1 MAVKVADNKINVRN
15 GFGRG
20 QQDFGRGDQD
30 FDRDGRGGS
39 GSDRRRAIIA
49 AAAVLIIIAVVVLLM
64 RRFASYGTYTVSWQ
78 KDLSQGSL
86 AGYEPFGDGFLKYSK
101 DGVTC
106 LNGRGTETWVDTYEM
121 KSPVISVNGSFA
133 VIADSQGNEVR
144 IYGSEGKVGQTTT
157 QLPLLKA
164 AVSRTGITAVI
175 EEDASSSYIYF
186 LNKDGS
192 SLDVSI
198 RSILSGDGYPT
209 SLALSPDGTRLMVGF
224 EYLSGGVMRGRVVFY
239 DFSEIGKN
247 IPNRLVGGFDEPF
260 GESLIAD
267 VQYLDGTYS
276 FSASTKGLCFF
287 SSRNLTSPELVKQV
301 DETDEIRSLFYND
314 SYVGVIMNNSTGEG
328 RYRLELYKPDGTK
341 VMEKIFDDSYLNAS
355 VDGDYVFV
363 FSSNSGMILNT
374 AGVEK
379 FRGALDFQVLE
390 MRQGTVPGEFLM
402 AGPTNLKGVRLR

>member
-1 MAVKVADNKINVRN
+1 MTENSERSL
-15 GFGRG
+15 G
-20 QQDFGRGDQD
+20 
-30 FDRDGRGGS
+30 
-39 GSDRRRAIIA
+39 RRRLLLAA
-49 AAAVLIIIAVVVLLM
+49 AAAVVVIAAAVFLM
-64 RRFASYGTYTVSWQ
+64 RRFASYDMYAVVWQ

-86 AGYEPFGDGFLKYSK
+86 TGYEPFGDGFLKYSK

-106 LNGRGTETWVDTYEM
+106 ITGRGAENWVDTYEM
-121 KSPVISVNGSFA
+121 KSPVVSVNGEYA

-144 IYGSEGKVGQTTT
+144 IYGTGGRVGQTTT

-224 EYLSGGVMRGRVVFY
+224 EYLNGGVMRGRVVFY

-267 VQYLDGTYS
+267 VRYLDGVYS

-301 DETDEIRSLFYND
+301 DETDEIRSIFYND
-314 SYVGVIMNNSTGEG
+314 SYVGVILNNTATAE
-328 RYRLELYKPDGTK
+328 RFRLELYKPDGTK
-341 VMEKIFDDSYLNAS
+341 VLEKTFDDTYVNAS

-363 FSSNSGMILNT
+363 FSSSSGMILNT

-379 FRGALDFQVLE
+379 FHGPLDFPVLE

-402 AGPTNLKGVRLR
+402 AGPTNMKGVRLR